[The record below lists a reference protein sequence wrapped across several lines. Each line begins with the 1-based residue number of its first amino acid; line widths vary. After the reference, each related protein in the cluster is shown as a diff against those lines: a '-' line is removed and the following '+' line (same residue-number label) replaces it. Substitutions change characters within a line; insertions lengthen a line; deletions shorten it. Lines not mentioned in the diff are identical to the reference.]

1 MSNEPK
7 NINPKDLIGSSKP
20 ALSCIPCPVIYEI
33 GAGMSEGQKY
43 GRHNY
48 RVAPIRASIY
58 YDAAMR
64 HLMRWW
70 EGEDMDPDSQLHHIS
85 KAMATLVVCRDAQMN
100 GMIVDDRPPHPKG
113 DWFAQAE
120 KNTAGVL
127 ARIKDIVRAPFTH
140 IKNLFHGETE

>member
-20 ALSCIPCPVIYEI
+20 ALSTVPCPVLFEI
-33 GAGMSEGQKY
+33 GAAMSEGQKY

-70 EGEDMDPDSQLHHIS
+70 EGEDMDPDSKLHHLS
-85 KAMATLVVCRDAQMN
+85 KAMATLVVCRDAQMS
-100 GMIVDDRPPHPKG
+100 GMIVDDRPPRPPS
-113 DWFAQAE
+113 DWFAEAE
-120 KNTAGVL
+120 KNTTSVL
-127 ARIKDIVRAPFTH
+127 TRIKDLVKAPFTH
-140 IKNLFHGETE
+140 IKNLFPESL